1 MRGPAAS
8 ACDAPSRCIARD
20 ERKKGAAAVCAMGAA
35 LVLCLALIVA
45 VPAGAQGGDP
55 WSALATV
62 EAQATISAI
71 EAAGSAGSAASQAA
85 ELEAQARQAAAAA
98 AAAKAEAAQRSARAT
113 QQAADLQLQQA
124 QAQATVNA
132 VTQATRTAQEAQA
145 TQSALDELNR
155 QRAATAA
162 AEGQIAQASATSQA
176 LNIQATRTAYTI
188 IAAET
193 KQRSELGTVLLYLL
207 SLLAVLCVVYVTL
220 AGARALVRR
229 LESAPVLRPA
239 TSPYTAANYAPGGD
253 VVDAT
258 PRPRPM
264 LPAPTARMSG
274 GIRMVDNPEL
284 GERIEAWF
292 YGGDDDTGDE

>member
-1 MRGPAAS
+1 M
-8 ACDAPSRCIARD
+8 
-20 ERKKGAAAVCAMGAA
+20 KGLTAA
-35 LVLCLALIVA
+35 LAVGGGLVICLALILA
-45 VPAGAQGGDP
+45 VPAGAQTGDP
-55 WSALATV
+55 WEALATV
-62 EAQATISAI
+62 ETQATLSAI

-98 AAAKAEAAQRSARAT
+98 AAAKAQAAQQSALAT
-113 QQAADLQLQQA
+113 QQAADLQARQV

-145 TQSALDELNR
+145 TQSALDEINR
-155 QRAATAA
+155 QRAATAT

-176 LNIQATRTAYTI
+176 MAIQATRTVYTI
-188 IAAET
+188 MATET
-193 KQRSELGTVLLYLL
+193 KQRSDLGTALLYLVGV
-207 SLLAVLCVVYVTL
+207 LAAICAVYVTF

-229 LESAPVLRPA
+229 LESVPTLRPA
-239 TSPYTAANYAPGGD
+239 TSPAAGTYVPGGD

-258 PRPRPM
+258 PRSRPA

-274 GIRMVDNPEL
+274 SIRMVDNPEL

-292 YGGDDDTGDE
+292 YGGDDDIGDQ

>member
-1 MRGPAAS
+1 MKGPT
-8 ACDAPSRCIARD
+8 
-20 ERKKGAAAVCAMGAA
+20 AA
-35 LVLCLALIVA
+35 LVMGAVLVICLALIVA
-45 VPAGAQGGDP
+45 TPAGAQGGDP

-71 EAAGSAGSAASQAA
+71 EAAGSAGNAASQAA

-98 AAAKAEAAQRSARAT
+98 AAAKAQAAQQSALAT
-113 QQAADLQLQQA
+113 QQAANLQVRQA

-176 LNIQATRTAYTI
+176 MAIQATRTAYTI

-193 KQRSELGTVLLYLL
+193 KQRSELGTALLYLA
-207 SLLAVLCVVYVTL
+207 SLLAAICTVYVTL

-229 LESAPVLRPA
+229 FESVPVLRPA
-239 TSPYTAANYAPGGD
+239 TTPYSANFTASGD
-253 VVDAT
+253 VVDAA
-258 PRPRPM
+258 PRPRPA

-292 YGGDDDTGDE
+292 YGGDDDAGDQ